1 MIRLVLVDDH
11 HIVRRGLRS
20 YLEAFSDI
28 VVVGEAAG
36 GEEALSKVGDW
47 QPDVILLD
55 LLMPGG
61 LDGIETARRL
71 RAAAP
76 QTQIV
81 ILTAYGDDVRVP
93 AALRAGAIGYV
104 RKDAEPE
111 LLLTAVRSAAR
122 GQMLLDPG
130 IAGSILQD
138 FTQENGANSNLT
150 ERELEVLRL
159 LARGYTN
166 REISAALIL
175 GVETIKT
182 HVTNILAKLGQ
193 SDRTQAVV
201 QALKQGLLLLDEI
214 ELEK

>member
-1 MIRLVLVDDH
+1 MIRLALVDDH

-28 VVVGEAAG
+28 VVVGEASG
-36 GEEALSKVGDW
+36 GEEALGKVGDW

-71 RAAAP
+71 RDAAP
-76 QTQIV
+76 QTHIV

-93 AALRAGAIGYV
+93 AALRAGASGYV

-111 LLLTAVRSAAR
+111 LLLTAVRSAAQ
-122 GQMLLDPG
+122 GKMLLDPA
-130 IAGSILQD
+130 IAGSVLQD
-138 FTQENGANSNLT
+138 FTQGDGANAGLT
-150 ERELEVLRL
+150 GRELEVLRL

-166 REISAALIL
+166 REISTALVL

-182 HVTNILAKLGQ
+182 HVANILAKLGQ
-193 SDRTQAVV
+193 GDRTQAVV

>member
-28 VVVGEAAG
+28 NVVGEAAS

-81 ILTAYGDDVRVP
+81 ILTAYGDDMRVP
-93 AALRAGAIGYV
+93 AALRAGTIGYI

-130 IAGSILQD
+130 VAGSVLQD
-138 FTQENGANSNLT
+138 FAQGPGANLS

-166 REISAALIL
+166 REISTALIL

-182 HVTNILAKLGQ
+182 HVANILAKLGQ
-193 SDRTQAVV
+193 TDRTQAVV

-214 ELEK
+214 ELGE

>member
-1 MIRLVLVDDH
+1 MIRLALVDDH

-20 YLEAFSDI
+20 YLEAFPDI
-28 VVVGEAAG
+28 VIAG
-36 GEEALSKVGDW
+36 DASSGEEALSKVGDW

-61 LDGIETARRL
+61 TDGIETARRL
-71 RAAAP
+71 REVAP

-93 AALRAGAIGYV
+93 AALRAGVIGYV
-104 RKDAEPE
+104 RKDAAPE
-111 LLLTAVRSAAR
+111 LLLAAVRSAAR
-122 GQMLLDPG
+122 GQALLDPA
-130 IAGSILQD
+130 IAGSVLQD
-138 FTQENGANSNLT
+138 FAQGNGANANLS

-166 REISAALIL
+166 REISDALIL
-175 GVETIKT
+175 SVETIKS
-182 HVTNILAKLGQ
+182 HVTNILGKLGQ

-214 ELEK
+214 ELKK